1 MLFLAIII
9 GHEMAHA
16 VLGHIPEKLTLAS
29 FVQLVLL
36 VPMAVIWAMLPND
49 GIALVTDWF
58 MNTVAEIFVN
68 LPFDRALEME
78 ADQVGLMMAAKV
90 I

>member
-1 MLFLAIII
+1 
-9 GHEMAHA
+9 MAHA

-36 VPMAVIWAMLPND
+36 VPLAVGWAMLPND
-49 GIALVTDWF
+49 GVALVTDWF
-58 MNTVAEIFVN
+58 MNTVAQIFVN

-78 ADQVGLMMAAKV
+78 ADQVGLQMAAKV
-90 I
+90 NISYL